1 MDSTACLYKKK
12 SLYLYI
18 YKYQAKITL
27 FSVTGYKIYWIY
39 TGYKI
44 SLKLYRCQTE
54 FVLMLNIQAMLYVM
68 QQGKSISRNLPFL
81 ASTSLFVTPSK
92 LPLESLKAKGK

>member
-54 FVLMLNIQAMLYVM
+54 FVLMLNIQAIKVC
-68 QQGKSISRNLPFL
+68 QGKSISHNLPFL